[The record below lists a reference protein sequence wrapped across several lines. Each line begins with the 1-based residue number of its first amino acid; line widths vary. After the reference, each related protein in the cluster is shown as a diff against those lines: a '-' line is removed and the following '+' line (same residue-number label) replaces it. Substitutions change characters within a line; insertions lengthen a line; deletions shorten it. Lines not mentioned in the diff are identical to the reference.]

1 MDLSHMRRIIQAGC
15 WSISYSPDFVKQ
27 VKKACSAKPSG
38 AVRSACVD
46 ELPGVMLESSDP
58 LLPHLQGLCEKRGWH
73 HINGVGVQVA
83 HNAKSF
89 RTPEPRFS
97 ADEKPLRS
105 TFGRFRMSDGS
116 VQWRRIE
123 SGAAYTQLMNQHGMI
138 GTAVPTL
145 ITMFHSAANQHPLEP
160 TKEAERM

>member
-1 MDLSHMRRIIQAGC
+1 MDLSHMRRIMQAGR
-15 WSISYSPDFVKQ
+15 WSISYSPQFVKQ
-27 VKKACSAKPSG
+27 VAKARSAKPST
-38 AVRSACVD
+38 AASTCVD
-46 ELPGVMLESSDP
+46 ELLGVMVDGNDP

-97 ADEKPLRS
+97 VEEKPFRS
-105 TFGRFRMSDGS
+105 TFGRFTLSDGS

-123 SGAAYTQLMNQHGMI
+123 FGAAYSQLANQHGMI
-138 GTAVPTL
+138 GQTVPTL
-145 ITMFHSAANQHPLEP
+145 ITMFHSTDSTFVP
-160 TKEAERM
+160 TKEAE

>member
-1 MDLSHMRRIIQAGC
+1 
-15 WSISYSPDFVKQ
+15 
-27 VKKACSAKPSG
+27 
-38 AVRSACVD
+38 
-46 ELPGVMLESSDP
+46 MLESSDP

-83 HNAKSF
+83 QNAKSF